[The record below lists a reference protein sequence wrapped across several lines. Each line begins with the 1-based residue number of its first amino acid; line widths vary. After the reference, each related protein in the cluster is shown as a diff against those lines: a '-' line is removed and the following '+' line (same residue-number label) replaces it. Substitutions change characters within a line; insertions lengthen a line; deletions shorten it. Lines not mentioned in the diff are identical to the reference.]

1 MRKAIQGHIDAEHAK
16 KKSKSFQKTNG
27 QTKSA
32 INNDTNND
40 TDSEDEILND
50 PQQLEVEHPQ
60 EPDGYRIVHRLNGKF
75 KYEPESD
82 TDIEESTKV

>member
-1 MRKAIQGHIDAEHAK
+1 MRNAIQGHIDAEHAK

-40 TDSEDEILND
+40 TDSEDEFLND
-50 PQQLEVEHPQ
+50 PQQLEVEHP
-60 EPDGYRIVHRLNGKF
+60 RLAGERARALAAGF
-75 KYEPESD
+75 SCW
-82 TDIEESTKV
+82 V